1 MRKKRKKNR
10 YSRLEAEIE
19 RQMREIDELKRRRR
33 EDEEETEQFWRDKME
48 KKEKECEKRLEDA
61 KLQYE

>member
-1 MRKKRKKNR
+1 
-10 YSRLEAEIE
+10 
-19 RQMREIDELKRRRR
+19 MREIDELKRRRR

-61 KLQYE
+61 KLQHE